1 MSSVTFPTSNINT
14 DLNLLQVA
22 ESHPIEKA
30 SSDFAKMF
38 DTTVKEVVSSQNKGE
53 KAIEQLNSGEAQNL
67 HDVMIAVEQADLSLR
82 MMVQLRNKALEAYNE
97 IIKMNI

>member
-1 MSSVTFPTSNINT
+1 MSSINFPTSINSSNQAING
-14 DLNLLQVA
+14 LS
-22 ESHPIEKA
+22 ESNPVEKA
-30 SSDFAKMF
+30 SSDFSTMF
-38 DTTVKEVVSSQNKGE
+38 NTTMKEVIASQNNGE

>member
-1 MSSVTFPTSNINT
+1 MSSINFPSSFNMA
-14 DLNLLQVA
+14 DQALNGLSD
-22 ESHPIEKA
+22 SHPVEKA
-30 SSDFAKMF
+30 SSDFADMF
-38 DTTVKEVVSSQNKGE
+38 NTTMKEVIASQNNGE